1 MGLGNMRFR
10 FIARLGRRKNPPK
23 SNDSSNSSNR
33 LNSKGKSIIVL
44 GIVMAVIGFVGA
56 IYYGSQFVK
65 EEVNGGAT
73 LPYTTPSQMKNLS
86 SMDFEIVFVVIAII
100 GFGILTYEFVGRIDK
115 SLDYY
120 PNWWMIHKQHV
131 IESSYR
137 CEECG
142 KSFCSRGELDEH
154 IHQIHGIYLWHDEIA
169 IQSITRL
176 DIRIEEG

>member
-1 MGLGNMRFR
+1 MYPVYEMGLGNIR
-10 FIARLGRRKNPPK
+10 FITRLGSRKNPSQ
-23 SNDSSNSSNR
+23 SNDSSNNSNK

-44 GIVMAVIGFVGA
+44 GIVMAVIGFAGA

-73 LPYTTPSQMKNLS
+73 LSYTTPSQMKNLS

-120 PNWWMIHKQHV
+120 PN
-131 IESSYR
+131 
-137 CEECG
+137 
-142 KSFCSRGELDEH
+142 
-154 IHQIHGIYLWHDEIA
+154 
-169 IQSITRL
+169 
-176 DIRIEEG
+176 